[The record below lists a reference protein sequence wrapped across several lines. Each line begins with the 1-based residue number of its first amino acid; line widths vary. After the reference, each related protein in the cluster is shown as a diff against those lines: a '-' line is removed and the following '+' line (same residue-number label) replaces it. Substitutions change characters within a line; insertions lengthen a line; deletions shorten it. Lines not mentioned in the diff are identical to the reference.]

1 MALFSLCCRKK
12 KHKKK
17 KIEKMK
23 FNNIESQNQLQ
34 PPLQQTKGATFIR
47 TCFNGMNALTGS
59 FIYFNFTI
67 YVFIISN

>member
-1 MALFSLCCRKK
+1 
-12 KHKKK
+12 
-17 KIEKMK
+17 MK